1 MIYNQKGEMFF
12 YEDKMFIVGE
22 EVFASES
29 DYAGLLGRITEIRTG
44 GDRDTENEGP
54 DIYCSFRPPLLKQD
68 AELVSKM
75 RFDNE
80 ELSLDLVIMAPEMLM
95 PTRYI
100 GGGLPTVKVY
110 AVVEDCM
117 IDGEDHGETRL
128 FSDKKHAEIMMRQSI
143 EKERENGCIAGWQ
156 SSPLLVEEQYNDLYF
171 TVYFKNEYCFNH
183 YTVYLQEMELSLS
196 MPFVKEMKP
205 ICLAMK
211 YREDIAEQIEPWDIP
226 ETVRRTAINDPSL
239 YIRVQS
245 ALSGKELYKEEY
257 SEAISEVAHSLTKE
271 HAKLESILDKAR
283 KDGKL

>member
-1 MIYNQKGEMFF
+1 
-12 YEDKMFIVGE
+12 V
-22 EVFASES
+22 
-29 DYAGLLGRITEIRTG
+29 R
-44 GDRDTENEGP
+44 
-54 DIYCSFRPPLLKQD
+54 
-68 AELVSKM
+68 
-75 RFDNE
+75 
-80 ELSLDLVIMAPEMLM
+80 
-95 PTRYI
+95 
-100 GGGLPTVKVY
+100 
-110 AVVEDCM
+110 